1 MTLFLVRITEIVDG
15 QEIVRDPLTVTR
27 RRVPTEVDAA
37 LQNVQGRVERIEIE
51 RFVP

>member
-1 MTLFLVRITEIVDG
+1 MSLFLITITEVIDG
-15 QEIVRDPLTVTR
+15 QVIVRDPQTVTR